1 MRMPRSAIIGW
12 VVARL
17 TRLRFPVLFLISAA
31 LFAVD
36 LVVPDFIPF
45 ADEVLLGLATALLAS
60 WRTARRETVAS
71 AADRTP

>member
-1 MRMPRSAIIGW
+1 MPRSAIIGW
-12 VVARL
+12 VVGRL

-31 LFAVD
+31 LFAID

-60 WRTARRETVAS
+60 WRTARREPVAS
-71 AADRTP
+71 DAGRAA